1 MFGFCPDKECIKE
14 IAEIISWNIWQMD
27 GMKCVIPNSCGEKEI
42 ISQNLFE
49 EEVIDVQKCK
59 GCENNDIYKH
69 NGIYCKI
76 KDWTTGEVL
85 KFVSL
90 MKK

>member
-1 MFGFCPDKECIKE
+1 MFNCYPSKDNIKE

-27 GMKCVIPNSCGEKEI
+27 GLKGVIPNSCRNKEI
-42 ISQNLFE
+42 ISQNLLG
-49 EEVIDVQKCK
+49 EEVVEEQNCK
-59 GCENNDIYKH
+59 GCEKNEIHNH
-69 NGIYCKI
+69 NGIYCNI

-90 MKK
+90 LKK